1 MLPAPDLDDRRFQQL
16 VDDAKRLVA
25 ARCPEWS
32 DHNVSDPGVTLIEA
46 FAFMIDE
53 LHYRLNRV
61 PDRLYISFLD
71 LLGVTLHPP
80 APARAEVLF
89 RLSAARAEPVV
100 VPVSAEVG
108 TRRTE
113 GDEPVV
119 FATDEEVTM
128 APRRLT
134 HVGRGDPVDVRVV
147 HAEDALPGEATFEA
161 FQTEPAPG
169 DAVLFG
175 LDDAAPRCLVAVSL
189 ECSVRGV
196 GVDPT
201 DPPWQWQ
208 AWTNNRSWKNCRVVS
223 DGTGGF
229 NQDGEVEILL
239 PAEHTVSVIG
249 GVRAGWVRC
258 VVTEPLHE
266 RQPAYTASPLVHR
279 AAASVVGAAVDA
291 THAEAVLGEVLG
303 LSEGVPGQV
312 FALAQAPLV
321 ADGEP
326 LVVEIAAGSGWE
338 EWHEVDSF
346 AAHTPAERIFTVDR
360 ARGELTFPPAVRERD
375 GALTRYGA
383 IPPPGAPMRI
393 PRYRVGGGRRGNVG
407 AGTIQVL
414 RTTVPYIRSV
424 ENLAAALGGIDG
436 ESLEEAK
443 RRGPL
448 AVRTRDRAVTAQDYE
463 QLAKAAR
470 PGIARVR
477 CVPASEGDGA
487 VRLLVVPSAAPGPDG
502 HIEFADLEPHA
513 DLLAGVATE
522 IDERRAVGARV
533 VVEPPF
539 YRGMTIV
546 ARIVSRPGIVAE
558 TLERRSLAALYRHF
572 DPVIGGRDGAG
583 WPFGRPVLA
592 GEVYAVLQSVPGVE
606 LVDELKLWEADPVT
620 GKRGAEPTLR
630 IDLDA
635 NALAYSYRHSVRAV
649 AGV

>member
-25 ARCPEWS
+25 ARCREWS

-46 FAFMIDE
+46 FAFMVDE

-61 PDRLYISFLD
+61 PDRLYIAFLD

-89 RLSAARAEPVV
+89 RLSAARPDPVV
-100 VPVSAEVG
+100 VPAAAEVA
-108 TRRTE
+108 TRRSE
-113 GDEPVV
+113 GEEPIV
-119 FATDEEVTM
+119 FATDDELSM
-128 APRRLT
+128 PPRRLT
-134 HVGRGDPVDVRVV
+134 HIGRGEPVEVRVV
-147 HAEDALPGEATFEA
+147 HADDALPGEGTFEA
-161 FQTEPAPG
+161 FQSDPAPG

-189 ECSVRGV
+189 QCSVRGV

-208 AWTNNRSWKNCRVVS
+208 AWTGRAWRNCRVVS

-229 NQDGEVEILL
+229 NQDGDVEVLL
-239 PAEHTVSVIG
+239 PAEHVVSVVG
-249 GVRAGWVRC
+249 GVRAGWIRC
-258 VVTEPLHE
+258 IVTEPVHE
-266 RQPAYTASPLVHR
+266 RQPAYTSSPLVHR
-279 AAASVVGAAVDA
+279 AAASIVGGAVDA

-312 FALAQAPLV
+312 FALSQAPVV

-326 LVVEIAAGSGWE
+326 LVVEVAGGSGWE
-338 EWHEVDSF
+338 QWHEADSF
-346 AAHTPAERIFTVDR
+346 AGHTGDDRIFTVDR
-360 ARGELTFPPAVRERD
+360 ALGELAFPPAVRERD
-375 GALTRYGA
+375 GGLTPYGA
-383 IPPPGAPMRI
+383 VPPAGAPLRI

-407 AGTIQVL
+407 AGSITVL
-414 RTTVPYIRSV
+414 RTTVPYVRSV
-424 ENLAAALGGIDG
+424 ENLSAALGGIDG
-436 ESLEEAK
+436 ETLEEAK

-477 CVPASEGDGA
+477 CVPATAADGA
-487 VRLLVVPSAAPGPDG
+487 VRLLVVPNAAPGADG
-502 HIEFADLEPHA
+502 HVDFADLEPHA
-513 DLLAGVATE
+513 DLLAGVAEE
-522 IDERRAVGARV
+522 IGERRTVGARV
-533 VVEPPF
+533 IVEPPF
-539 YRGMTIV
+539 YRGVTIV
-546 ARIVSRPGIVAE
+546 ARIVARPGTVPEI
-558 TLERRSLAALYRHF
+558 LEKRSLAALYRHF
-572 DPVIGGRDGAG
+572 DPVVGGIDGTG

-620 GKRGAEPTLR
+620 GKRAGEPVLR
-630 IDLDA
+630 IDLDS
-635 NALAYSYRHSVRAV
+635 NALVYSYRHSVRV
-649 AGV
+649 VTGV